1 MRLPDEH
8 GKSRFETLRLFEKR
22 TGKRHADLDGPD
34 CDGAL
39 LYLYGWWREL
49 DDARQSGCSGP
60 DPISYA
66 EMQAWA
72 RLTQRAP
79 SVDEVQT
86 LRRLDAA
93 YLRMYSAEAAKRVK
107 PKDTKKV
114 KRS

>member
-8 GKSRFETLRLFEKR
+8 GASRFERLRLFEER
-22 TGKRHADLDGPD
+22 TGKRHADLDGPE

-49 DDARQSGCSGP
+49 DDARHGGFNGP
-60 DPISYA
+60 DPISYG
-66 EMQAWA
+66 EMRAWA
-72 RLTQRAP
+72 QLTQRAP

-93 YLRMYSAEAAKRVK
+93 YLRMYSTEAAKRMK
-107 PKDTKKV
+107 AREPKKG
-114 KRS
+114 KR